1 MDHLIA
7 VAEKRVK
14 LFAQGYVEGHEA
26 RAAMA
31 EIIEQRDAFCLAAAK
46 ANKEAD
52 ELRAAMAEL
61 VEAGRCL
68 RTMQADSGPWA
79 DPGVR
84 AAYANWARVPVG
96 TPRAEIQS
104 AMEKRFD
111 AALARFEE
119 KA

>member
-1 MDHLIA
+1 MTTKPNPLAVLEREAMDRMASGFPRQSDEL
-7 VAEKRVK
+7 
-14 LFAQGYVEGHEA
+14 HEA
-26 RAAMA
+26 RAAV
-31 EIIEQRDAFCLAAAK
+31 
-46 ANKEAD
+46 
-52 ELRAAMAEL
+52 AEL

-111 AALARFEE
+111 AALARFEVQS
-119 KA
+119 